1 MVGLVVEPLRKVM
14 VNRLSLGQDIT
25 NYAQDLKG
33 LLSAQGLASGRS
45 TAGVIA
51 ANATINAANLAEK
64 GYYRVMSM
72 IWLNP
77 EYSAQLAKA
86 GYDLNRFKQL
96 SDRNRI
102 AVETLMKQDEE
113 DRQADLQ
120 RQYLTQGQPTR

>member
-1 MVGLVVEPLRKVM
+1 M

-113 DRQADLQ
+113 DRQAELQ
-120 RQYLTQGQPTR
+120 RQFITQGQPTR